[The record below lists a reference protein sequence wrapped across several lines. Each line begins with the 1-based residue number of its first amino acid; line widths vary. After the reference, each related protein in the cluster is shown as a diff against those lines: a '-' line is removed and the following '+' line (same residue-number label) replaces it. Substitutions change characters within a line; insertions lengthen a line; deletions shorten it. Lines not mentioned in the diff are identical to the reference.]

1 MDRDSFIFMST
12 KITTL
17 ESGLRVITDT
27 VPEMETVALGVWADV
42 GTRHEE
48 LEHNGVA
55 HMVEHMMF
63 NGTPTRTSRQIAEA
77 VEDVG
82 GQINAYTSREIT
94 AYYIHLLKNDMPMA
108 MDILSD
114 ILQRPTFP
122 DSELEK
128 ERDVIIQEIGM
139 TNDTPDDVVFDH
151 YQETAY
157 PGQALGAPILGR
169 ADIIANMKK
178 ETLYDYVHRFYTPEK
193 LVISAAGNV
202 DHDSFVTTA
211 QTMFSDLP
219 ADTHQTYAPARYEGG
234 DKRIEKDLEQSHV
247 VMGFR
252 GINRDDPDYYSAVI
266 LGTVLGGGMSSRLFQ
281 EIREKRGLVY
291 SIYSSHSSYHD
302 DGQFEIYAGTGP
314 ESLNKLVPVT
324 CDEIVKIMHD
334 PITEAELNRAKAQ
347 IKAGILMSRE
357 SMLSRANR
365 QAKYLI
371 NFNAAPDI
379 AKLIAKVDAVTV
391 YSVQKIAQK
400 IFTGKPTFSAL
411 GPVKDLESYDKIR
424 ERLTV

>member
-1 MDRDSFIFMST
+1 MSI
-12 KITTL
+12 KVTTL
-17 ESGLRVITDT
+17 EGGLRVVTDT

-42 GTRHEE
+42 GTRHED
-48 LEHNGVA
+48 LAHNGVA

-82 GQINAYTSREIT
+82 GQINAYTSREVT
-94 AYYIHLLKNDMPMA
+94 AYYIHLLQNDMPLA

-122 DSELEK
+122 DADLEK

-139 TNDTPDDVVFDH
+139 TNDTPDDVVFDY

-178 ETLYDYVHRFYTPEK
+178 ETLFDYVHRFYTPEK
-193 LVISAAGNV
+193 LVISAAGNI
-202 DHDSFVTTA
+202 DHDTFAETA
-211 QTMFSDLP
+211 RTMFSDLP
-219 ADTHQTYAPARYEGG
+219 KDTRQNYVPAAYKGG
-234 DKRIEKDLEQSHV
+234 DKRVEKDLEQSHV
-247 VMGFR
+247 VLGFR
-252 GINRDDPDYYSAVI
+252 GINREDPDYYSAVI

-314 ESLNKLVPVT
+314 DSLNKLVPVT
-324 CDEIVKIMHD
+324 CDEIVKVMQD
-334 PITEAELNRAKAQ
+334 PISEAELNRAKAQ

-365 QAKYLI
+365 QAKHLI
-371 NFNAAPDI
+371 NFGTAPDI

-391 YSVQKIAQK
+391 YSVQKIAQRV
-400 IFTGKPTFSAL
+400 FTGTPTLAAL
-411 GPVKDLESYDKIR
+411 GPVKGLEDYEKIR
-424 ERLTV
+424 QRLAA

>member
-1 MDRDSFIFMST
+1 MSIKVT
-12 KITTL
+12 KL

-27 VPEMETVALGVWADV
+27 VPEMETVAVGVWADV
-42 GTRHEE
+42 GTRHED
-48 LEHNGVA
+48 LKHNGVA

-122 DSELEK
+122 DNELEK
-128 ERDVIIQEIGM
+128 ERGVILQEIGM

-157 PGQALGAPILGR
+157 PDQALGAPILGR
-169 ADIIANMKK
+169 EEIVENMKK

-193 LVISAAGNV
+193 LVVSAAGNV
-202 DHDSFVTTA
+202 DHDSFVHTA
-211 QTMFSDLP
+211 RTMFCDLP
-219 ADTHQTYAPARYEGG
+219 KDTHQAYAPAQYKGG
-234 DKRIEKDLEQSHV
+234 ERRIEKELEQAHV
-247 VMGFR
+247 VLGFQ
-252 GINRDDPDYYSAVI
+252 GISREDPDYYSAVM

-324 CDEIVKIMHD
+324 CEELVKIMQD
-334 PITEAELNRAKAQ
+334 PISEEELNRAKAQ

-357 SMLSRANR
+357 SMLSRSNR

-371 NFNAAPDI
+371 NFNHAPDVSR
-379 AKLIAKVDAVTV
+379 LIAQVDAVTV

-400 IFTGKPTFSAL
+400 IFTGKPTLAAL
-411 GPVKDLESYDKIR
+411 GPIKTLESYDKIIN
-424 ERLTV
+424 RLAA

>member
-1 MDRDSFIFMST
+1 MSI
-12 KITTL
+12 KITQL
-17 ESGLRVITDT
+17 DSGLRVITDT

-42 GTRHEE
+42 GTRHED
-48 LEHNGVA
+48 LKHNGVA

-63 NGTPTRTSRQIAEA
+63 NGTPTRNSREIAEA

-122 DSELEK
+122 DNELEK
-128 ERDVIIQEIGM
+128 ERGVILQEIGM

-157 PGQALGAPILGR
+157 PAQALGAPILGR
-169 ADIIANMKK
+169 ENIIENMKK

-193 LVISAAGNV
+193 LVVSAAGNI
-202 DHDSFVTTA
+202 DHDSFVHTA
-211 QTMFSDLP
+211 RTMFCDLP
-219 ADTHQTYAPARYEGG
+219 KDTHQAYAPAKYKGG
-234 DKRIEKDLEQSHV
+234 DMRTEKELEQSHV
-247 VMGFR
+247 VLGFQGVKR
-252 GINRDDPDYYSAVI
+252 EDPDYYSAVI

-281 EIREKRGLVY
+281 EVREKHGLVY
-291 SIYSSHSSYHD
+291 SIYASHSAYHD

-314 ESLNKLVPVT
+314 ENLDKLIPVT
-324 CDEIVKIMHD
+324 CAEIVKIMQS
-334 PITEAELNRAKAQ
+334 PISEAELNRSKAQ

-371 NFNAAPDI
+371 NFDGAPDV
-379 AKLIAKVDAVTV
+379 ARLIAQVDAVTV
-391 YSVQKIAQK
+391 YTVQKIAQK
-400 IFTGKPTFSAL
+400 IFTGMPTLAAL
-411 GPVKDLESYDKIR
+411 GPIKGLEDYDKIR
-424 ERLTV
+424 SRLAA

>member
-1 MDRDSFIFMST
+1 MSIKT
-12 KITTL
+12 TTL
-17 ESGLRVITDT
+17 DSGLRVITDT

-42 GTRHEE
+42 GTRHEDMK
-48 LEHNGVA
+48 HNGVA

-63 NGTPTRTSRQIAEA
+63 NGTPTRTARQIAEA
-77 VEDVG
+77 IEDVG
-82 GQINAYTSREIT
+82 GQVNAYTSREIT
-94 AYYIHLLKNDMPMA
+94 AYYVHLLQTDMPLA

-128 ERDVIIQEIGM
+128 ERGVIVQEIGM
-139 TNDTPDDVVFDH
+139 TNDTPDDVVFDY

-157 PGQALGAPILGR
+157 PDQALGAPILGTE
-169 ADIIANMKK
+169 DIVQNMKK

-202 DHDSFVTTA
+202 DHDAFVEMSR
-211 QTMFSDLP
+211 TMFADLP
-219 ADTHQTYAPARYEGG
+219 PDTHQTYEAAKYSGG
-234 DKRIEKDLEQSHV
+234 DKRVERELEQAHV
-247 VMGFR
+247 VMGFQ
-252 GINRDDPDYYSAVI
+252 GIKRDDPDYYSAVI

-281 EIREKRGLVY
+281 EVREKRGLVY

-302 DGQFEIYAGTGP
+302 DGQFEIYAGTGD
-314 ESLNKLVPVT
+314 ENLKDLIPVT
-324 CDEIVKIMHD
+324 CTEIVKMMQE
-334 PITEAELNRAKAQ
+334 PVTEAELHRAKAQ

-371 NFNAAPDI
+371 NFNRAPDVNR
-379 AKLIAKVDAVTV
+379 LIAQVDAVTV

-400 IFTGKPTFSAL
+400 IFTGKPTLAAL
-411 GPVKDLESYDKIR
+411 GPVKDLEDYDKIR
-424 ERLTV
+424 QRLAA

>member
-1 MDRDSFIFMST
+1 MSIKT
-12 KITTL
+12 TTL
-17 ESGLRVITDT
+17 ENGLRIITDT
-27 VPEMETVALGVWADV
+27 VPEMETVAVGAWADV

-48 LEHNGVA
+48 LKHNGVA
-55 HMVEHMMF
+55 HMVEHMVF
-63 NGTPTRTSRQIAEA
+63 NGTPTRSARQIAEA

-94 AYYIHLLKNDMPMA
+94 AYYIHLLKNDLPMA

-114 ILQRPTFP
+114 IIQRPTFP
-122 DSELEK
+122 ENELEK
-128 ERDVIIQEIGM
+128 ERGVIIQEINM

-157 PGQALGAPILGR
+157 PDQALGAPILGR
-169 ADIIANMKK
+169 EDIIQNMTRD
-178 ETLYDYVHRFYTPEK
+178 TLYDYVHRFYTPEK
-193 LVISAAGNV
+193 LVVSAAGNV
-202 DHDSFVTTA
+202 DHESFVHMA
-211 QTMFSDLP
+211 KTMYSELP
-219 ADTHQTYAPARYEGG
+219 KNTHQAYEAARYVGG
-234 DKRIEKDLEQSHV
+234 DMREEKDLEQAHV

-252 GINRDDPDYYSAVI
+252 GVNREDPDYYSALL
-266 LGTVLGGGMSSRLFQ
+266 LGTIMGGGMSSRLFQ

-314 ESLNKLVPVT
+314 EHLNELIPVT
-324 CDEIVKIMHD
+324 CDEIVKMMQD
-334 PITEAELNRAKAQ
+334 PASEAELARAKAQ

-371 NFNAAPDI
+371 NFGRIPDI
-379 AKLIAKVDAVTV
+379 EKLIAQVEAVTV
-391 YSVQKIAQK
+391 YTVQKAAQK
-400 IFTGKPTFSAL
+400 IFTGKPTVAAL
-411 GPVKDLESYDKIR
+411 GPIKDLEDYDKIS
-424 ERLTV
+424 ERLAA

>member
-1 MDRDSFIFMST
+1 MSIQIT
-12 KITTL
+12 KL
-17 ESGLRVITDT
+17 DSGLRVITDT
-27 VPEMETVALGVWADV
+27 VPEMETVAVGVWADV
-42 GTRHEE
+42 GTRHEDMQ
-48 LEHNGVA
+48 HNGVA

-128 ERDVIIQEIGM
+128 ERGVILQEIGM

-169 ADIIANMKK
+169 ANIIENMKK
-178 ETLYDYVHRFYTPEK
+178 ETLYDYVHRFYTPNK

-202 DHDSFVTTA
+202 DHDSFVHTA

-219 ADTHQTYAPARYEGG
+219 KNTEEKYAPADYKGG
-234 DKRIEKDLEQSHV
+234 DIRTEKDLEQSHI

-252 GINRDDPDYYSAVI
+252 GINREDPDYYSAVI
-266 LGTVLGGGMSSRLFQ
+266 LGTILGGGMSSRLFQ

-291 SIYSSHSSYHD
+291 SIYASHSSYHD

-314 ESLNKLVPVT
+314 ESLKELVPVT
-324 CDEIVKIMHD
+324 CDEIVKMMQE
-334 PITEAELNRAKAQ
+334 PATEIELNRAKAQ

-371 NFNAAPDI
+371 NFNRAPDV
-379 AKLIAKVDAVTV
+379 AKLIAQVDATTV

-400 IFTGKPTFSAL
+400 IFSGKPTVAAL
-411 GPVKDLESYDKIR
+411 GPVKGLEPYDKIR
-424 ERLTV
+424 ERLAA

>member
-1 MDRDSFIFMST
+1 MSI
-12 KITTL
+12 KVTTL
-17 ESGLRVITDT
+17 DSGLRVITDT

-42 GTRHEE
+42 GTRHED
-48 LEHNGVA
+48 LKHNGVA

-122 DSELEK
+122 DNELEK
-128 ERDVIIQEIGM
+128 ERGVILQEIGM

-169 ADIIANMKK
+169 EDIIQNMKK

-202 DHDSFVTTA
+202 DHDAFVHTA
-211 QTMFSDLP
+211 RTMFSDLP
-219 ADTHQTYAPARYEGG
+219 KDTHQVYEAAKYNGG
-234 DKRIEKDLEQSHV
+234 DMRTEKDLEQSHV
-247 VMGFR
+247 VLGFQ
-252 GINRDDPDYYSAVI
+252 GISREEPDYYSAVI

-291 SIYSSHSSYHD
+291 SIYASHSAYHD

-314 ESLNKLVPVT
+314 ENLDKLIPVT
-324 CDEIVKIMHD
+324 CDEIVKIMQN
-334 PITEAELNRAKAQ
+334 PITEAELARAKAQ

-371 NFNAAPDI
+371 NFKGAPDV
-379 AKLIAKVDAVTV
+379 ARLIAQVDAVTV

-400 IFTGKPTFSAL
+400 IFIGKPTLAAL
-411 GPVKDLESYDKIR
+411 GPVKSLESYDRISQ
-424 ERLTV
+424 RLAA

>member
-1 MDRDSFIFMST
+1 MSI
-12 KITTL
+12 KVTTL
-17 ESGLRVITDT
+17 DSGLRVITDS
-27 VPEMETVALGVWADV
+27 VPEMETVAVGVWADV
-42 GTRHEE
+42 GTRHED
-48 LEHNGVA
+48 LKHNGVA

-122 DSELEK
+122 DNELEK
-128 ERDVIIQEIGM
+128 ERGVILQEIGM
-139 TNDTPDDVVFDH
+139 TNDTPDDVVFDY

-157 PGQALGAPILGR
+157 PDQALGAPILGR
-169 ADIIANMKK
+169 ENIIENMKK
-178 ETLYDYVHRFYTPEK
+178 DTLYDYVHRFYTPEK
-193 LVISAAGNV
+193 LVVSAAGNI
-202 DHDSFVTTA
+202 DHDMFVHTT

-219 ADTHQTYAPARYEGG
+219 KSTKQIYTPAKYQGG
-234 DKRIEKDLEQSHV
+234 DKRVEKDLEQSHV
-247 VMGFR
+247 VMGFQ
-252 GINRDDPDYYSAVI
+252 GVNREDPDYYSAVI

-291 SIYSSHSSYHD
+291 SIYASHSAYHD

-314 ESLNKLVPVT
+314 ENLDKLIPVT
-324 CDEIVKIMHD
+324 CEEIVKIMQN
-334 PITEAELNRAKAQ
+334 PISEAELNRAKAQ

-371 NFNAAPDI
+371 NFNRAPDVSR
-379 AKLIAKVDAVTV
+379 LIAQVDAVTV
-391 YSVQKIAQK
+391 YTVQRIAQK
-400 IFTGKPTFSAL
+400 IFAGKPTLAAL
-411 GPVKDLESYDKIR
+411 GPIKSLEGYDKIR
-424 ERLTV
+424 ERLAA